1 MQYFKKFD
9 FYGKSVSF
17 FYGSSTYHRTIF
29 GGLLSIFTF
38 SLMSAIT
45 ISSLYNFLYQK
56 PVINS
61 NVIFFINKKF
71 AELKGM
77 EINGQLTL
85 DIQEEI
91 IKEFININNTYNQLD
106 DFLKYYRIVLH
117 EKYYEEIE
125 KFHVAKII
133 KLDNSTYQFNV
144 EMHISDVFKEKEF
157 YSLKIISCDELFK
170 KESSVIWPK
179 LENYGNEEDDMNKLD
194 ENNLNNKFKFDNSPQ
209 MCSTEFKKYFDN
221 VKKYKLENIDFI
233 FSFDTPIYTVDRKG
247 DLHKTQ
253 HLNKFSFNVKEN
265 YLANYDMDIN
275 YVVIEDDSN
284 IYYTKKKYDAYFTMK
299 HPVLINEDN
308 SLINNEY
315 CLNIDLKN
323 ENNDQIILITINK
336 YKLLDFLAKLGGIM
350 KIITIMKMTMT
361 FWSSYFYE
369 KTLYKLIVKRKNPYL
384 EQKRLLLEPN
394 LRNISSKKI
403 LNDYTD
409 KKFDP
414 ETSSVKSQ
422 ASVNY
427 NYTLNNYNSNIGP
440 FALPDKSNKK
450 NINDEYCS
458 YFAWIMNKFCKL
470 IYSNK
475 EARRKKLMITDT
487 LGLSNYLLHLDYIDR
502 QIILEQKTGEI
513 NNKIK
518 EILSMNNNR
527 NNYDDSKENLEMNL
541 NSEKMRKMSET
552 ENGNENIDLKNKGK
566 PLVDEDD

>member
-45 ISSLYNFLYQK
+45 IYSLYNFLYQK

-85 DIQEEI
+85 DIQEDMLNDY
-91 IKEFININNTYNQLD
+91 INVNNTYNQLD

-117 EKYYEEIE
+117 EKYFEEIE
-125 KFHVAKII
+125 KYHVAKII
-133 KLDNSTYQFNV
+133 RIDNSTFQFNV

-157 YSLKIISCDELFK
+157 SSLKIISCDELFK

-179 LENYGNEEDDMNKLD
+179 LENLENGDDLDEYD
-194 ENNLNNKFKFDNSPQ
+194 ENNLEKKFEFDNSPQ
-209 MCSTEFKKYFDN
+209 MCLTEHSKYFEN
-221 VKKYKLENIDFI
+221 IKKHNLENIDFI

-253 HLNKFSFNVKEN
+253 HLTRLNFNVREN
-265 YLANYDMDIN
+265 LFLSYSMDIN

-284 IYYTKKKYDAYFTMK
+284 IYYEKKKYDAYFTMK
-299 HPVLINEDN
+299 HPVLINEDDT
-308 SLINNEY
+308 LIKNDY
-315 CLNIDLKN
+315 SLNIDLKN
-323 ENNDQIILITINK
+323 ENNDQIILITIDK

-350 KIITIMKMTMT
+350 KIITIMKMTCT

-384 EQKRLLLEPN
+384 EQKRLLLEPT

-403 LNDYTD
+403 MNPYND

-414 ETSSVKSQ
+414 ETSSVRSQ

-427 NYTLNNYNSNIGP
+427 NYTLNNYNSDIGP
-440 FALPDKSNKK
+440 FALPDKMKK
-450 NINDEYCS
+450 KDVNDEYCS
-458 YFAWIMNKFCKL
+458 YFAWVMNKFCKL

-502 QIILEQKTGEI
+502 QIILEQQTGEI

-518 EILSMNNNR
+518 ELLARSSN
-527 NNYDDSKENLEMNL
+527 NNYDDSKENMEMNL
-541 NSEKMRKMSET
+541 DSDKERKMSET
-552 ENGNENIDLKNKGK
+552 ETNDNFDTKNKMK
-566 PLVDEDD
+566 ELVEEDDI

>member
-157 YSLKIISCDELFK
+157 SSLKIISCDELFK

-403 LNDYTD
+403 LNDFTD

-458 YFAWIMNKFCKL
+458 YFAWIMNKFCKF

-541 NSEKMRKMSET
+541 DSEKTRKMSET

>member
-45 ISSLYNFLYQK
+45 SYSLYNFLYQK
-56 PVINS
+56 PIINS

-77 EINGQLTL
+77 EINGLLNL
-85 DIQEEI
+85 DIQEDMMN
-91 IKEFININNTYNQLD
+91 EFSKMNNITYNQLD
-106 DFLKYYRIVLH
+106 DFFKYYRIVLH
-117 EKYYEEIE
+117 EKYFEEIE
-125 KFHVAKII
+125 KYRVAKIS
-133 KLDNSTYQFNV
+133 KLDNNTFQFNV

-157 YSLKIISCDELFK
+157 SSLKIISCDELLK
-170 KESSVIWPK
+170 KESNVIWPK
-179 LENYGNEEDDMNKLD
+179 LENIDDEENDIDELD
-194 ENNLNNKFKFDNSPQ
+194 EDNPEKKFKFDNSPQ
-209 MCSTEFKKYFDN
+209 KCLTEYNKYFENIKKYN
-221 VKKYKLENIDFI
+221 LEDIDFI

-247 DLHKTQ
+247 ALHKTQ
-253 HLNKFSFNVKEN
+253 HLTRFNFNVKEN
-265 YLANYDMDIN
+265 LYLSYSMDIN

-284 IYYTKKKYDAYFTMK
+284 IYYSRKKYDAYFTMK
-299 HPVLINEDN
+299 HPVLNKEKESSIEKKD
-308 SLINNEY
+308 Y
-315 CLNIDLKN
+315 CLTIDLKN
-323 ENNDQIILITINK
+323 EDNDQIILITINK

-350 KIITIMKMTMT
+350 KIITIMKMTCT

-384 EQKRLLLEPN
+384 EQKRLLLEPT

-403 LNDYTD
+403 IGPYND

-414 ETSSVKSQ
+414 ETSSVRSQ

-427 NYTLNNYNSNIGP
+427 NYSLNNYNSNIGP
-440 FALPDKSNKK
+440 FALPDKNKKK

-502 QIILEQKTGEI
+502 QIILEQQTGEI
-513 NNKIK
+513 NKKIK
-518 EILSMNNNR
+518 ELLEKNSN
-527 NNYDDSKENLEMNL
+527 NNYDDSNENEEMNFDS
-541 NSEKMRKMSET
+541 NKMRKMSDA
-552 ENGNENIDLKNKGK
+552 ENGKDNFETKNKMN
-566 PLVDEDD
+566 LIEEED

>member
-29 GGLLSIFTF
+29 GGLLSLFTF

-45 ISSLYNFLYQK
+45 IYSLYNFLYQK

-77 EINGQLTL
+77 EINGLLTL
-85 DIQEEI
+85 DIQEDMMNELFNM
-91 IKEFININNTYNQLD
+91 KNITYNQLD

-117 EKYYEEIE
+117 EKYFEEIE
-125 KFHVAKII
+125 KYHVAKIT
-133 KLDNSTYQFNV
+133 KLDNNTFQFNV

-157 YSLKIISCDELFK
+157 SSLKIISCDELLK
-170 KESSVIWPK
+170 KENNVIWPK
-179 LENYGNEEDDMNKLD
+179 LENWEDEENDVD
-194 ENNLNNKFKFDNSPQ
+194 EIDEDNLEKNKFDNSPQ
-209 MCSTEFKKYFDN
+209 KCLTEYNKYFENIKKYN
-221 VKKYKLENIDFI
+221 LENIDFI

-247 DLHKTQ
+247 NLHKTQ
-253 HLNKFSFNVKEN
+253 HLTRFNFNVKEN
-265 YLANYDMDIN
+265 LYLSYSMDIN

-284 IYYTKKKYDAYFTMK
+284 IYYSKKKYDAYFTMK
-299 HPVLINEDN
+299 HPVINQEKE
-308 SLINNEY
+308 SLISKNDY
-315 CLNIDLKN
+315 SLNIDLKN
-323 ENNDQIILITINK
+323 EDNDQIILITINK

-350 KIITIMKMTMT
+350 KIITIMKMTCT

-384 EQKRLLLEPN
+384 EQKRLLLEPT

-403 LNDYTD
+403 INPYND

-414 ETSSVKSQ
+414 ETSSVRSQ

-427 NYTLNNYNSNIGP
+427 NYSLNNYNSNIGP
-440 FALPDKSNKK
+440 FALPDRNKKK

-502 QIILEQKTGEI
+502 QIILEQQTGEI
-513 NNKIK
+513 NKKIK
-518 EILSMNNNR
+518 EILAKNSNND
-527 NNYDDSKENLEMNL
+527 YDDSNENTEINFGSD
-541 NSEKMRKMSET
+541 NKRKMSDT
-552 ENGNENIDLKNKGK
+552 ENGNENFDTKNKMK
-566 PLVDEDD
+566 SLIEDD

>member
-9 FYGKSVSF
+9 FYGKNVTF
-17 FYGSSTYHRTIF
+17 FYGSSTLHRTIF

-38 SLMSAIT
+38 SLMTIIT
-45 ISSLYNFLYQK
+45 ITSLYNFLYQK

-71 AELKGM
+71 AQLKGM

-85 DIQEEI
+85 DSQKDILY
-91 IKEFININNTYNQLD
+91 INDHTNKTYNQLD
-106 DFLKYYRIVLH
+106 DFLNYYRIVLH

-125 KFHVAKII
+125 KYHVAKII
-133 KLDNSTYQFNV
+133 QLDNKTYQFNV

-157 YSLKIISCDELFK
+157 SLLKIVSCDELIQ
-170 KESSVIWPK
+170 KENSVIWPK
-179 LENYGNEEDDMNKLD
+179 LEAYD
-194 ENNLNNKFKFDNSPQ
+194 ENNLEEGDINVEKNAKFDNSAT
-209 MCSTEFKKYFDN
+209 MCLPEYYHYFDN
-221 VKKYKLENIDFI
+221 IKKNNLENIEFI

-247 DLHKTQ
+247 DLHKTP
-253 HLNKFSFNVKEN
+253 HLTRLNFNVKEN
-265 YLANYDMDIN
+265 YFSNYSMDIN

-299 HPVLINEDN
+299 HPVLIEEDDAN
-308 SLINNEY
+308 DEGFS
-315 CLNIDLKN
+315 LNIDLKN

-350 KIITIMKMTMT
+350 KIITIMKMTCT

-394 LRNISSKKI
+394 LRNMSSKKI
-403 LNDYTD
+403 LNPYND

-414 ETSSVKSQ
+414 ETSSVRSQ
-422 ASVNY
+422 STVNY

-440 FALPDKSNKK
+440 FALPDRYNKK
-450 NINDEYCS
+450 DANDEYCS
-458 YFAWIMNKFCKL
+458 YFAWVMNKFCKF

-502 QIILEQKTGEI
+502 QIILEQQTGEI
-513 NNKIK
+513 NTKIK
-518 EILSMNNNR
+518 EILAKNNS
-527 NNYDDSKENLEMNL
+527 YYMDSKDNLDMNL
-541 NSEKMRKMSET
+541 DSEKERKITDIGSENKYDT
-552 ENGNENIDLKNKGK
+552 KNKMNLIG
-566 PLVDEDD
+566 EEG

>member
-17 FYGSSTYHRTIF
+17 FYGSSTYHRTLF

-38 SLMSAIT
+38 SLMTAIT
-45 ISSLYNFLYQK
+45 IYFLYNFLYQK

-71 AELKGM
+71 SELKGM

-85 DIQEEI
+85 DIQEDI
-91 IKEFININNTYNQLD
+91 INDYININNSYNQLD

-125 KFHVAKII
+125 KYHVAKIT
-133 KLDNSTYQFNV
+133 KLDNRTFQFIV

-157 YSLKIISCDELFK
+157 SYLKIISCDELFK
-170 KESSVIWPK
+170 KENSVIWPK
-179 LENYGNEEDDMNKLD
+179 LENLDKEENDIEDFDNLEEKL
-194 ENNLNNKFKFDNSPQ
+194 KFDNSPQ
-209 MCSTEFKKYFDN
+209 MCLTEHDKYFGN
-221 VKKYKLENIDFI
+221 VKKYNLENIDFI
-233 FSFDTPIYTVDRKG
+233 FSFDSPIYTVDRKG

-253 HLNKFSFNVKEN
+253 HLTRLNFNVMEN
-265 YLANYDMDIN
+265 LFLSYSMDIN

-284 IYYTKKKYDAYFTMK
+284 IYYSRKNYDAYFTMK
-299 HPVLINEDN
+299 HPVLIHEDN
-308 SLINNEY
+308 SLLKNDY
-315 CLNIDLKN
+315 SLNIDLKN
-323 ENNDQIILITINK
+323 ENNDQIILITIDK

-350 KIITIMKMTMT
+350 KIITIMKMTCF

-384 EQKRLLLEPN
+384 EQKRLLLEPS

-403 LNDYTD
+403 MNPYND
-409 KKFDP
+409 KKFDL
-414 ETSSVKSQ
+414 ETSSVRSQ

-440 FALPDKSNKK
+440 FALPTKINKK
-450 NINDEYCS
+450 NVTDEYCS
-458 YFAWIMNKFCKL
+458 YFAWVMNKFCKL

-502 QIILEQKTGEI
+502 QIILEQQTGEI

-518 EILSMNNNR
+518 ELIARNSN
-527 NNYDDSKENLEMNL
+527 NNYDDSKENMEMNL
-541 NSEKMRKMSET
+541 DSDKIRKMSET
-552 ENGNENIDLKNKGK
+552 ENGSENFDTKNKMK
-566 PLVDEDD
+566 SLVEEE